1 MAKIDFKGRVAVVT
15 GAGAGL
21 GRCHAIELAK
31 RGAKVVVNDLG
42 GSRDGVGS
50 SDAAANKVVEEIKA
64 LGGEAVPNYDDVST
78 VKGGENITKT
88 AIDAFGRIDI
98 LVNNA
103 GILRDKSFV
112 KMEEENWDL
121 VVAVHLRGAY
131 CCTKPAFSKM
141 REQGYGRI
149 VMTSSTAGVLGNFGQ
164 SNYGSAKMGLCGLAN
179 VLKLEGEKYN
189 IKVNCLLPNAG
200 TRLTADVMPP
210 EFFAMATVE
219 RVTPVVL
226 YLCSEQCQDTGM
238 YINADTGWYARSNIM
253 TGPGVFIK
261 NATAEDIADNWAKI
275 TDLTGAKYYNSI
287 IDHMPDLMKMIGID
301 LGGLKRPS

>member
-31 RGAKVVVNDLG
+31 GGAKVVVNDLG

-50 SDAAANKVVEEIKA
+50 SDSAANKVVDEIKA

-78 VKGGENITKT
+78 VKGGENITQT

-112 KMEEENWDL
+112 KMEEDNWDL
-121 VVAVHLRGAY
+121 VVAVHLKGAY
-131 CCTKPAFSKM
+131 CCTKPAFIRM

-149 VMTSSTAGVLGNFGQ
+149 VMTSSTSGVLGNFGQ
-164 SNYGSAKMGLCGLAN
+164 ANYAAAKMGLCGLTN
-179 VLKLEGEKYN
+179 VLKLEGEKYG
-189 IKVNCLLPNAG
+189 IKVNCLLPNAA

-219 RVTPVVL
+219 KVTPVVL

-238 YINADTGWYARSNIM
+238 YIKADTGWYSRANIV
-253 TGPGVFIK
+253 TSPGVFLK
-261 NATAEDIADNWAKI
+261 NATADDIADNWAKI
-275 TDLTGAKYYNSI
+275 TDLTGAKYYSSI
-287 IDHMPDLMKMIGID
+287 NDQMPDLMKMIGID
-301 LGGLKRPS
+301 LGGIKRPS